1 MFVFGQAFNKYGF
14 KIVSKKYL
22 FPTSNGSVIYS
33 EKVVLSF
40 QYSPKLIL
48 KFSFSLSFAK
58 FTTKYVLISSPI
70 IWKQFIKFGISHDLF
85 PVTTIKDLE
94 TAINLNGEMVVTKNS
109 KNNVI
114 IMSME
119 EYKKNL
125 MKEKIE
131 RNLLKAE
138 EDIENGRVRDAED
151 VFKEW
156 NAKYGI

>member
-1 MFVFGQAFNKYGF
+1 MTIY
-14 KIVSKKYL
+14 
-22 FPTSNGSVIYS
+22 VI
-33 EKVVLSF
+33 
-40 QYSPKLIL
+40 IL
-48 KFSFSLSFAK
+48 
-58 FTTKYVLISSPI
+58 VDVRERG
-70 IWKQFIKFGISHDLF
+70 GIMQH
-85 PVTTIKDLE
+85 VTNIKDLE

-125 MKEKIE
+125 VKEKIE

>member
-1 MFVFGQAFNKYGF
+1 MAIY
-14 KIVSKKYL
+14 
-22 FPTSNGSVIYS
+22 VI
-33 EKVVLSF
+33 
-40 QYSPKLIL
+40 IL
-48 KFSFSLSFAK
+48 
-58 FTTKYVLISSPI
+58 VDVRERG
-70 IWKQFIKFGISHDLF
+70 GIMQH
-85 PVTTIKDLE
+85 VTNIKDLE

>member
-1 MFVFGQAFNKYGF
+1 MQQVTN
-14 KIVSKKYL
+14 
-22 FPTSNGSVIYS
+22 
-33 EKVVLSF
+33 
-40 QYSPKLIL
+40 
-48 KFSFSLSFAK
+48 
-58 FTTKYVLISSPI
+58 
-70 IWKQFIKFGISHDLF
+70 IKE
-85 PVTTIKDLE
+85 LE
-94 TAINLNGEMVVTKNS
+94 TAVNQNGEMVVSKNS
-109 KNNVI
+109 KNNIVV
-114 IMSME
+114 MSME

>member
-1 MFVFGQAFNKYGF
+1 MQ
-14 KIVSKKYL
+14 
-22 FPTSNGSVIYS
+22 
-33 EKVVLSF
+33 
-40 QYSPKLIL
+40 
-48 KFSFSLSFAK
+48 
-58 FTTKYVLISSPI
+58 
-70 IWKQFIKFGISHDLF
+70 H
-85 PVTTIKDLE
+85 VTNIKDLE